1 MVKENFE
8 VVGQTNVKKA
18 AELTLDQLGLDEE
31 LTNYVRKR
39 LCLKPDRLVL
49 HCRTKALEG
58 SKTRNRADRELE
70 QKLIRAIDDAGYIRH
85 DLRPT
90 TYHVWRMYKDIDP
103 CLTVRS
109 LAIDN
114 ETYETEPAI
123 TPDDLDQIIRTMEGC
138 LTQEEIEVLVAIYG
152 LNSAQTLSCTKIA
165 RDKGV
170 DKKEIKSLQKVAL
183 AKLRIPINLAMLP
196 IAFGW
201 DKRKYPDMEL
211 YRGIKKQASLDAPIE
226 ALHWSGKAYGYLKEN
241 KMDTLGNI
249 YRASANKWAAQPE
262 ELQKEIEDNM
272 HFAGYPDFILLNT

>member
-18 AELTLDQLGLDEE
+18 AGLILDQLGLDEE
-31 LTNYVRKR
+31 LTSYVRKR
-39 LCLKPDRLVL
+39 LCLKPDHLVL

-58 SKTRNRADRELE
+58 SKTRDKADRELE
-70 QKLIRAIDDAGYIRH
+70 QKLIKAIDDAGYIRH

-90 TYHVWRMYKDIDP
+90 TYHVWRMYRDIDP

-138 LTQEEIEVLVAIYG
+138 LCGSELEVLVALYG
-152 LNSAQTLSCTKIA
+152 LNSSSYCSVAKVAKNL
-165 RDKGV
+165 GV
-170 DKKEIKSLQKVAL
+170 ANNIIKSEQKVAL
-183 AKLRIPINLAMLP
+183 GKLRTPKNLAMLP
-196 IAFGW
+196 MAFGW

-249 YRASANKWAAQPE
+249 YRTSVKRWANQPE